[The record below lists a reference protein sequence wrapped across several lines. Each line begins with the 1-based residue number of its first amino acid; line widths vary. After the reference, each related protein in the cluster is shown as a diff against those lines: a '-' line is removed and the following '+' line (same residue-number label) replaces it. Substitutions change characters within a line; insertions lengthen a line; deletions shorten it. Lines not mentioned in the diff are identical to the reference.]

1 MRVASQIILGC
12 VWLTKL
18 TRTPPGF
25 KVREVDHLYK
35 DVPCCAPYHGDM
47 VRFRTKGSEGNLSCI
62 NTIEMKYVK
71 NTRVVVHGRMYIKML
86 SHREWNL
93 HTDL

>member
-1 MRVASQIILGC
+1 MRVASQINPGC

-18 TRTPPGF
+18 ARTAPGF
-25 KVREVDHLYK
+25 KVREVDNLYK
-35 DVPCCAPYHGDM
+35 DVRCCAPYYGDM
-47 VRFRTKGSEGNLSCI
+47 VRIRTKDSEENLSSI
-62 NTIEMKYVK
+62 NTIEMKHVK

>member
-1 MRVASQIILGC
+1 M
-12 VWLTKL
+12 TKL

-47 VRFRTKGSEGNLSCI
+47 VRFRTKGSEGNLSRI